1 MSLRLVPCRL
11 AAALLFPG
19 WGRPALAA
27 LALVGSASL
36 AHAADALR
44 IEHLLLSADA
54 SLNLRSGVN
63 SADFASGGQ
72 SLDQLDGLIGA
83 PAITA
88 SALDVPQGFTSPTGL
103 SFAFSQQANTAYYRD
118 RISVVNDYPGD
129 TPHYTQGLPTQV
141 SVRTSTAYDLS
152 VSALQPDAP
161 LGLTLQVNGARLR
174 ASDYYAAS
182 TLRTRLDVSLQVAL
196 DNGPLLTVWAH
207 EVVLDLLDGQWVFQA
222 RNLIDAQ
229 GAGQPQWN
237 FDSQNLFFV
246 TQAQADTGL
255 FTAPLD
261 FGLLQPGHSFQLRYE
276 SVMMADAAM
285 PYPGAQSFI
294 DMDFVDPLTLGGDY
308 SHPPITLTGLT
319 LPSAVPEPPAAALA
333 LLGLVAL
340 RLRRRRAR

>member
-141 SVRTSTAYDLS
+141 SVRTSTAYDLDYNL
-152 VSALQPDAP
+152 AYW
-161 LGLTLQVNGARLR
+161 R
-174 ASDYYAAS
+174 ACYTGQFTWLNTVERGSQYAAGDAWGCIGTWNS
-182 TLRTRLDVSLQVAL
+182 GRWHTATGDAYVAAVQK
-196 DNGPLLTVWAH
+196 D
-207 EVVLDLLDGQWVFQA
+207 
-222 RNLIDAQ
+222 
-229 GAGQPQWN
+229 
-237 FDSQNLFFV
+237 
-246 TQAQADTGL
+246 QAQRVWT
-255 FTAPLD
+255 T
-261 FGLLQPGHSFQLRYE
+261 PGF
-276 SVMMADAAM
+276 
-285 PYPGAQSFI
+285 
-294 DMDFVDPLTLGGDY
+294 LG
-308 SHPPITLTGLT
+308 S
-319 LPSAVPEPPAAALA
+319 
-333 LLGLVAL
+333 
-340 RLRRRRAR
+340 